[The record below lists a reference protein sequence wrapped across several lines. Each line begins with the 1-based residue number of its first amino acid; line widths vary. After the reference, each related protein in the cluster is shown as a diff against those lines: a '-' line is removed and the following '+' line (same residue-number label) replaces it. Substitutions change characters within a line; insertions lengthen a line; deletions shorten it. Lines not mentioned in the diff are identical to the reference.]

1 MEKITVALPYSP
13 EVSSGSTLQQWSNS
27 PLVAEIIILHR
38 GDYRASH
45 PKTRGF
51 ACDSLASGKV
61 LTQLLNEIS
70 TPYLIFVLRPVQIT
84 LGQFSLERLLATA
97 ENTGAGLVYGDFDEI
112 KDGAVLHHPLVD
124 YQLGSVRDEF
134 NFGNLL
140 FFSTEAIHRA
150 LINHGSLLDTVAA
163 GLYDL
168 RLKVSI
174 DSRIVHLPEYLYTI
188 DGSDIRTSDEKMF
201 DYVDSRNRESQIEM
215 ERVFTAYLRRIGAFI
230 EPSTLK
236 NCGGTDIFPV
246 EASVIIP
253 VRNREKTIADALQSA
268 LSQKLAV
275 PWNVIVVD
283 NHSTDSTSAIVREIA
298 VKNQRIIHHIPQR
311 TDLGIGGCWNEAISL
326 ASCGR
331 YAIQLDSD
339 DLYASENTL
348 QMILDVFHQNR
359 VAMVIGSYR
368 LVNFHLED
376 IPPGIID
383 HREWTPENGH
393 NNALRVNGLGAPRAY
408 NTGVI
413 RALRFPNV
421 SYGEDYAAGL
431 AISRQYII
439 ERIYEPLYLC
449 RRWEGNSDTGIGI
462 DNINRN
468 DYYKDTIR
476 STEILARQ
484 KCNSNHK

>member
-1 MEKITVALPYSP
+1 MEKITVVLPYSP

-51 ACDSLASGKV
+51 ACDSLTSRKV
-61 LTQLLNEIS
+61 LTQLLSKIS
-70 TPYLIFVLRPVQIT
+70 TQYLIFILRSDKVT
-84 LGQFSLERLLATA
+84 LGQFSLEQLFATA
-97 ENTGAGLVYGDFDEI
+97 ENTRAGLIYGDYNEI
-112 KDGAVLHHPLVD
+112 KDGTILHHPLID

-140 FFSTEAIHRA
+140 FFSIEAIRRA
-150 LINHGSLLDTVAA
+150 FINHGSLLDTVAA

-174 DSRIVHLPEYLYTI
+174 DSPIVHLPEYLYTM
-188 DGSDIRTSDEKMF
+188 DESDTRIPDEKMF
-201 DYVDSRNRESQIEM
+201 DYVDSRNCESQIEM
-215 ERVFTAYLRRIGAFI
+215 EEVFTAYLRRIGAFI

-236 NCGGTDIFPV
+236 HCGGTGIFPV

-275 PWNVIVVD
+275 PWNIIVVD
-283 NHSTDSTSAIVREIA
+283 NHSTDSTSAIVHEIA
-298 VKNQRIIHHIPQR
+298 VENQRIIHHIPQQM
-311 TDLGIGGCWNEAISL
+311 DLGIGGCWNEAISL

-331 YAIQLDSD
+331 HAIQLDSD

-348 QMILDVFHQNR
+348 QMILDVLHQKR

-393 NNALRVNGLGAPRAY
+393 NNALRVNGLGAPRAFY
-408 NTGVI
+408 TGVV

-449 RRWEGNSDTGIGI
+449 RRWEGNSDTEIGV

-484 KCNSNHK
+484 KCNLMQE